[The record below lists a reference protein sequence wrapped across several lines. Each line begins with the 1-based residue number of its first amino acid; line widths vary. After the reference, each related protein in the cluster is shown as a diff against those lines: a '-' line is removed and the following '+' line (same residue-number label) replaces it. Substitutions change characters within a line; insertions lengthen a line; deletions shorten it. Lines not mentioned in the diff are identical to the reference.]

1 MIRCSSATQFM
12 NSWCTIPPD
21 APAGENCDW
30 QSNSSHAVLMNR
42 ATLGW
47 SASAAS
53 FAYAFGRLSELDF
66 FIVGQD
72 QLIGGPWPN
81 NEPAVASLDW
91 DTGLPNAK
99 YYAINMLATAFGT
112 APRNL
117 FNTSVSSAATPV
129 APGTTAPG
137 NCGFTWWDEDCSG
150 KRNAQGAWNTTADGI
165 ADLASCAAR
174 CAWANCTSCN
184 YVSFSLQN
192 EDCSWYASCDF
203 ANLAPLPIYESEA
216 VSPGRVPPTTSELL
230 YATAAEVPGGG
241 GGGPARRLLLLVSKT
256 ADVLAV
262 SLVGGFP
269 AGATAIVLEGAGQE
283 PGFNPPQ
290 PRAPDASGALQL
302 GSFAVAIVTLA

>member
-1 MIRCSSATQFM
+1 M

-21 APAGENCDW
+21 APPGENCDW
-30 QSNSSHAVLMNR
+30 QSNSSHSVLMNR

-112 APRNL
+112 VPRDL
-117 FNTSVSSAATPV
+117 FNTTVSSTEAILET
-129 APGTTAPG
+129 
-137 NCGFTWWDEDCSG
+137 
-150 KRNAQGAWNTTADGI
+150 
-165 ADLASCAAR
+165 
-174 CAWANCTSCN
+174 
-184 YVSFSLQN
+184 
-192 EDCSWYASCDF
+192 
-203 ANLAPLPIYESEA
+203 EA
-216 VSPGRVPPTTSELL
+216 VMPGRAPPSTGVPL
-230 YATAAEVPGGG
+230 YALAVEVPGS

-256 ADVLAV
+256 ADALAV
-262 SLVGGFP
+262 NFGGGFP
-269 AGATAIVLEGAGQE
+269 EGAMAIVLEGAGLE

-302 GSFAVAIVTLA
+302 GSYAVAIVTLA